1 LLAALSIMCNIMDTV
16 SVKQE
21 RNKELMKKTV
31 LAFALFFSVLAA
43 QAQTKTVPNQPV
55 NKPADEQESL
65 AKDYLSQIMGVAL
78 SATSNIK
85 LFNFVYDWL
94 GTPYRFG
101 GHSKKGIDC
110 SAFTKQ
116 LYSEVFNLDI
126 KRNSRDIFSMVSPV
140 SKDELQ
146 EGDLVFF
153 KIHSRSISHI
163 GIYLGNDRFAHASSD
178 GVKISSLDD
187 AYYSRYFY
195 KGGRVLAAFKD
206 ELGMSDDNK
215 DNN

>member
-1 LLAALSIMCNIMDTV
+1 
-16 SVKQE
+16 
-21 RNKELMKKTV
+21 MKKIV
-31 LAFALFFSVLAA
+31 LAIALFISVLAA
-43 QAQTKTVPNQPV
+43 QAQTKTVPNQPAD
-55 NKPADEQESL
+55 KAPDEQESL

-78 SATSNIK
+78 SATSNMK
-85 LFNFVYDWL
+85 LFHFVYDWI

-101 GHSKKGIDC
+101 GTSRKGVDC
-110 SAFTKQ
+110 SAFTKE
-116 LYSEVFNLDI
+116 LYSDVFNLDI

-140 SKDELQ
+140 SKDELK

-163 GIYLGNDRFAHASSD
+163 GIYLGNNRFAHAASG

-195 KGGRVLAAFKD
+195 KGGRVLDAFKKEIEPSAQTANTD
-206 ELGMSDDNK
+206 Q
-215 DNN
+215 